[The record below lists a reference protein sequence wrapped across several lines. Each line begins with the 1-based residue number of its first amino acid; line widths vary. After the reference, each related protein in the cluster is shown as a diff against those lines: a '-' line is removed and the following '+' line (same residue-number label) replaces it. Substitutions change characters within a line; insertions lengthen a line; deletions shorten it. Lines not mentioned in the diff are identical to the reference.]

1 MIAILITAIVAIVL
15 IAVILAI
22 IIYNQMLLLNQIN
35 KRLLLMTKE
44 SIEKERYTMEE
55 MQERLDEF
63 EKEFPNA
70 NLTQSQINDALGEDD
85 EPFDPHTFDT
95 SKLEE

>member
-1 MIAILITAIVAIVL
+1 MTAVLIVAIVAL
-15 IAVILAI
+15 ILISIILAVV
-22 IIYNQMLLLNQIN
+22 IYNQMLLLNQVN

-55 MQERLDEF
+55 VQQRLDEF
-63 EKEFPNA
+63 EAEYTVQPKKTSVE
-70 NLTQSQINDALGEDD
+70 DALGEDD

-95 SKLEE
+95 RNLE

>member
-1 MIAILITAIVAIVL
+1 MTAVLIVAVVALILISI
-15 IAVILAI
+15 ILAVV
-22 IIYNQMLLLNQIN
+22 IYNQMLLLNQVN

-55 MQERLDEF
+55 VQQRLDEF
-63 EKEFPNA
+63 EAEYPVQPKKTSAE
-70 NLTQSQINDALGEDD
+70 DALGEDD

-95 SKLEE
+95 RNLE

>member
-1 MIAILITAIVAIVL
+1 MTAVLIVAIVAL
-15 IAVILAI
+15 IFISIILAVV
-22 IIYNQMLLLNQIN
+22 IYNQMLLLNQVN

-55 MQERLDEF
+55 VQQRLDEF
-63 EKEFPNA
+63 EAEYSVQPKKTSVE
-70 NLTQSQINDALGEDD
+70 DALGEND

-95 SKLEE
+95 RNLE

>member
-1 MIAILITAIVAIVL
+1 MTAVLIVAIVAL
-15 IAVILAI
+15 ILISIILAVV
-22 IIYNQMLLLNQIN
+22 IYNQMLLLNQVN

-55 MQERLDEF
+55 VQQRLDEF
-63 EKEFPNA
+63 EAEYPVQPKKISVE
-70 NLTQSQINDALGEDD
+70 DALGEDD

-95 SKLEE
+95 RNLE

>member
-1 MIAILITAIVAIVL
+1 MTAILITAIVAIVL

-44 SIEKERYTMEE
+44 SIEKERYTMDE

-63 EKEFPNA
+63 EREFPNA
-70 NLTQSQINDALGEDD
+70 NPTPAQINDALREDE

>member
-1 MIAILITAIVAIVL
+1 MISVLIVAIIALIL

-22 IIYNQMLLLNQIN
+22 VIYNQMLLLNQVN

-55 MQERLDEF
+55 LQTRLDEF
-63 EKEFPNA
+63 ESEYPIQPKK
-70 NLTQSQINDALGEDD
+70 TTVVDHLGEDD

-95 SKLEE
+95 TNLE

>member
-1 MIAILITAIVAIVL
+1 MTAVLIVAIVAL
-15 IAVILAI
+15 ILISIILAVV
-22 IIYNQMLLLNQIN
+22 IYNQMLLLNQVN

-55 MQERLDEF
+55 VQQRLDEF
-63 EKEFPNA
+63 ETEYPVQPKKTSVE
-70 NLTQSQINDALGEDD
+70 DALGEDD

-95 SKLEE
+95 RNLE

>member
-1 MIAILITAIVAIVL
+1 MTAVLIVAIVAL
-15 IAVILAI
+15 ILISIILAVV
-22 IIYNQMLLLNQIN
+22 IYNQMLLLNQVN

-55 MQERLDEF
+55 VQQRLDEF
-63 EKEFPNA
+63 EAEYPVQPKKTSVE
-70 NLTQSQINDALGEDD
+70 DVLGEDD

-95 SKLEE
+95 RNLE